1 MLLSWSSAWAST
13 LSSMPAASGH
23 GEMRVLVRKDFN
35 GFHSLCIPSSVL
47 CLFFDPLQI
56 LYGFPVVPRGPH
68 ITPTLPPLLF
78 DAGVTPEMPES
89 VQFQVSVGVSGPQIP
104 VHFLRPT
111 PHISMETQTFPM
123 GTPNDPQPHMA
134 YPHIYEH
141 HPCPALG
148 KHKPALW
155 GTPAHR
161 YP

>member
-1 MLLSWSSAWAST
+1 
-13 LSSMPAASGH
+13 MPAASGH
-23 GEMRVLVRKDFN
+23 GEMRVQVRKDFN

-89 VQFQVSVGVSGPQIP
+89 VQLQVSVGVIGPQIP
-104 VHFLRPT
+104 VHFLGPT
-111 PHISMETQTFPM
+111 PRISMETQTFPM
-123 GTPNDPQPHMA
+123 GTTNDPQPHMA

-141 HPCPALG
+141 HPYPALG
-148 KHKPALW
+148 KPKPAMW

>member
-23 GEMRVLVRKDFN
+23 GEMRAQVRKDFN

-68 ITPTLPPLLF
+68 ITPTLPPLF

-89 VQFQVSVGVSGPQIP
+89 VQLQVSVGVSGPQIP

-111 PHISMETQTFPM
+111 PRISMETQTFPM
-123 GTPNDPQPHMA
+123 GTPNDPQTCTVGNPSLQI
-134 YPHIYEH
+134 P
-141 HPCPALG
+141 LNTQN
-148 KHKPALW
+148 KRFSKP
-155 GTPAHR
+155 
-161 YP
+161 

>member
-1 MLLSWSSAWAST
+1 MA
-13 LSSMPAASGH
+13 AASGN
-23 GEMRVLVRKDFN
+23 GEMRAQVRKDFN

-104 VHFLRPT
+104 VHFLGPT
-111 PHISMETQTFPM
+111 PRISMETQTFPM
-123 GTPNDPQPHMA
+123 GTPNDPQTCNVGNPSPQIPLNA
-134 YPHIYEH
+134 Q
-141 HPCPALG
+141 
-148 KHKPALW
+148 
-155 GTPAHR
+155 T
-161 YP
+161 

>member
-1 MLLSWSSAWAST
+1 
-13 LSSMPAASGH
+13 MPAASGH

-56 LYGFPVVPRGPH
+56 LYGFPVAPLGPH

-78 DAGVTPEMPES
+78 HAGVTPEMPKS

-111 PHISMETQTFPM
+111 PRISMETQTFLM
-123 GTPNDPQPHMA
+123 GTPNAPHPHMA
-134 YPHIYEH
+134 
-141 HPCPALG
+141 
-148 KHKPALW
+148 
-155 GTPAHR
+155 
-161 YP
+161 